1 MGFSLSTAIHRSQG
15 AAAQPPLSS
24 AAMEGVT
31 DHARDLLATKDTAA
45 VVEYIVDNADPVEAL
60 GLIRSLAN
68 EAYWEVKNLNQAMAL
83 ARAGVFA
90 GIALSAHSDRPYEL
104 RSEAKS
110 LAFNLASYAWP
121 GWDEAGI
128 VIEHQHL
135 LEALDAARTNVRL
148 AVELEKGSVAIGR
161 GHWMVG
167 AVLLAL
173 GRYQDAIAEFLAARL
188 SADEGR
194 SDVES
199 ALAEGYAALVRVVER
214 PGDAAMEVELTEIL
228 DRLRGFED
236 GDTYAR
242 QIETALRV
250 FAT

>member
-1 MGFSLSTAIHRSQG
+1 
-15 AAAQPPLSS
+15 
-24 AAMEGVT
+24 MEGLI
-31 DHARDLLATKDTAA
+31 DQSRDLLASKDTAA
-45 VVEYIVDNADPVEAL
+45 AVERVMDNADPVEDL
-60 GLIRSLAN
+60 CIIRSLAN
-68 EAYWEVKNLNQAMAL
+68 LCYWEAKNLNQAMAI
-83 ARAGVFA
+83 ARAGVYA
-90 GIALSAHSDRPYEL
+90 GIALSSHADRPYEL

-110 LAFNLASYAWP
+110 LAFNLASFAWP
-121 GWDEAGI
+121 GWDESGI
-128 VIEHQHL
+128 VIERQHL
-135 LEALDAARTNVRL
+135 VEALDAARTNVRL

-173 GRYQDAIAEFLAARL
+173 GRYQEAIAEFLAARL

-214 PGDAAMEVELTEIL
+214 PGDAATEAELTEIL
-228 DRLRGFED
+228 DRLRDFDD
-236 GDTYAR
+236 GETFAR

-250 FAT
+250 FTA